1 MPQFEQVEV
10 FSSLIF
16 WSLLSFGLLF
26 FLLKRYAFPPILE
39 ALEEREKKI
48 RGEIES
54 AEKLKQEAQSL
65 REQLDQELKTAHDKA
80 GTIVQMASDEA
91 KKIQEK
97 TVQETQHKVKQ
108 LQKDAEQEIVVARNK
123 LLGEIRRYTADLTI
137 ASTEKFL
144 KKTLDVADKKE
155 LVEQS
160 IDEVIQEMEGKKV

>member
-108 LQKDAEQEIVVARNK
+108 LQKEAEQEIVVARNK
-123 LLGEIRRYTADLTI
+123 MLGEIRRYTADLTI

-144 KKTLDVADKKE
+144 KKTLDDADKKE

>member
-39 ALEEREKKI
+39 ALEEREKRI

-54 AEKLKQEAQSL
+54 AEKLKQESQSL
-65 REQLDQELKTAHDKA
+65 REQLDQELKTAHAKA

-144 KKTLDVADKKE
+144 KKTLDDADKKE

-160 IDEVIQEMEGKKV
+160 IDEVIQEMEGKQA

>member
-39 ALEEREKKI
+39 ALEEREKRI

-123 LLGEIRRYTADLTI
+123 VLGEIRRYTADLTI

-144 KKTLDVADKKE
+144 KKTLDDADKKE

-160 IDEVIQEMEGKKV
+160 IDEVIQEMEGKKA

>member
-39 ALEEREKKI
+39 ALEEREKRI

-144 KKTLDVADKKE
+144 KKTLDDADKKE

>member
-65 REQLDQELKTAHDKA
+65 REQLDLELKTAHDKA

-97 TVQETQHKVKQ
+97 AVQETQHKVKQ

-137 ASTEKFL
+137 ASAEKFL
-144 KKTLDVADKKE
+144 KKTLDDADKKE

-160 IDEVIQEMEGKKV
+160 IDEVIQEMEGKKA

>member
-80 GTIVQMASDEA
+80 GTIVQMALDEA

-144 KKTLDVADKKE
+144 KKTLDDADKKE

>member
-39 ALEEREKKI
+39 ALEEREKRI

-144 KKTLDVADKKE
+144 KKTLDDADKKE

-160 IDEVIQEMEGKKV
+160 IDEVIQEMEGKKA

>member
-65 REQLDQELKTAHDKA
+65 REQLDLELKTAHDKA

-144 KKTLDVADKKE
+144 KKTLDDADKKE

-160 IDEVIQEMEGKKV
+160 IDEVIQEMEGKKA

>member
-39 ALEEREKKI
+39 ALEEREKRI

>member
-39 ALEEREKKI
+39 ALEEREKRI

-108 LQKDAEQEIVVARNK
+108 LQKEAEQEIVVARNK
-123 LLGEIRRYTADLTI
+123 MLGEIRRYTADLTI

-160 IDEVIQEMEGKKV
+160 IDEVIQEMEGKKA